1 MYVDIRIYK
10 NVSIMKIRHFYLYH
24 LSPSICMAKML
35 PIIGYKGKMYFY
47 DERLHQIRNVENPH
61 DFLDFSEVDF
71 SKMQEVG

>member
-1 MYVDIRIYK
+1 
-10 NVSIMKIRHFYLYH
+10 
-24 LSPSICMAKML
+24 MAKML